1 MFRFANPQ
9 YLWLLLLVPALVAL
23 YWLAARNRRRR
34 LARFGRPGILEELM
48 PEVSTGRM
56 AFRFILFCAAVTLV
70 ILAAARPQFGS
81 KLREEKARGIEMM
94 LTVDVS
100 NSMLAEDFEPNRLER
115 TKYAIGKLFEGLQQD
130 RVGLVVFAGE
140 PKVQLPITSDYRMA
154 KAFAKRI
161 SPSMASVQG
170 TSIGKALSLAEMS
183 FSSGSGDSRVIIL
196 ITDGEDH
203 EGNVMQAAERAA
215 EQGIRIF
222 TIGIGTP
229 EGAPIEIGGEF
240 IKDEKGDMVVSKL
253 DEKMLQEIAR
263 ITGGAYI
270 RATKQSIG
278 LDEIVRAIN
287 DMEQSELSTVRFE
300 EYNEQFQYLI
310 AVAFA
315 LLLVEFWLL
324 DRRNPL
330 LARFNIF
337 REQRTDTDNYNP
349 YNR

>member
-9 YLWLLLLVPALVAL
+9 YLWLLLFVPALVAL

-81 KLREEKARGIEMM
+81 KLREEKAQGIEMM

-154 KAFAKRI
+154 RAFARRI
-161 SPSMASVQG
+161 DPSLVSVQG
-170 TSIGKALSLAEMS
+170 TAIGKALEQALLDPKQSVKLTQTTKNIMSVNVPVYDFQTQTRSDADIYPYGFAATSGELDTAVDALGKVFRKMLKLAEVEKSAQLMAEEIEKTRR
-183 FSSGSGDSRVIIL
+183 RVNALEYVVIPNTQDAIRY
-196 ITDGEDH
+196 IT
-203 EGNVMQAAERAA
+203 M
-215 EQGIRIF
+215 
-222 TIGIGTP
+222 
-229 EGAPIEIGGEF
+229 
-240 IKDEKGDMVVSKL
+240 KL
-253 DEKMLQEIAR
+253 DEND
-263 ITGGAYI
+263 
-270 RATKQSIG
+270 RATTTRLMKVKDMLLQQSI
-278 LDEIVRAIN
+278 E
-287 DMEQSELSTVRFE
+287 EQRQRDAEVLER
-300 EYNEQFQYLI
+300 
-310 AVAFA
+310 
-315 LLLVEFWLL
+315 
-324 DRRNPL
+324 
-330 LARFNIF
+330 F
-337 REQRTDTDNYNP
+337 REA
-349 YNR
+349 

>member
-9 YLWLLLLVPALVAL
+9 YLWLLLAVPALVAL

-48 PEVSTGRM
+48 PEVSTGRT
-56 AFRFILFCAAVTLV
+56 AFRFILFCAAVALV

-81 KLREEKARGIEMM
+81 KLREEKAQGIEMM

-196 ITDGEDH
+196 ITDGENHDDDAIA
-203 EGNVMQAAERAA
+203 VAERAA
-215 EQGIRIF
+215 QMGVKIF

-229 EGAPIEIGGEF
+229 EGAPIQIGGEF
-240 IKDEKGDMVVSKL
+240 IKDEAGEMVVSKL
-253 DEKMLQEIAR
+253 NEEMLARIAD
-263 ITGGAYI
+263 ITGGAYV
-270 RATKQSIG
+270 RSSKQSIG
-278 LDEIVRAIN
+278 LDEIVKAIN
-287 DMEQSELSTVRFE
+287 EMEQTELSTVRFE
-300 EYNEQFQYLI
+300 EFNEQYQYLLI
-310 AVAFA
+310 AALV
-315 LLLVEFWLL
+315 LLLLEFVVL

-330 LARFNIF
+330 LAHLNIF
-337 REQRTDTDNYNP
+337 REK
-349 YNR
+349 

>member
-9 YLWLLLLVPALVAL
+9 YLWLLLAVPALVAL

-48 PEVSTGRM
+48 PEVSTGRT
-56 AFRFILFCAAVTLV
+56 ALRFILFCAAVALV

-81 KLREEKARGIEMM
+81 KLREEKAQGIEMM

-115 TKYAIGKLFEGLQQD
+115 TKYAINKLFDGLEQD
-130 RVGLVVFAGE
+130 RVGVIVFAGDAT
-140 PKVQLPITSDYRMA
+140 VQLPITSDYRMA

-229 EGAPIEIGGEF
+229 EGAPIQIGGEF

-337 REQRTDTDNYNP
+337 REQRTDIDNYNP